1 MYPRIYENI
10 DYGKL
15 TDMTED
21 NKRLCKD
28 LCKVGLCLTCFCGIY
43 LIFFLGIINTELN
56 INRELR
62 DALTLANIAK
72 YKKMTAQGKCKV
84 FGAYV

>member
-1 MYPRIYENI
+1 MIIVNHFNKEMYPRIYENI

-28 LCKVGLCLTCFCGIY
+28 LCKVGLCLTCFCSAY
-43 LIFFLGIINTELN
+43 LILFLGVIDTELDIDIMN
-56 INRELR
+56 
-62 DALTLANIAK
+62 
-72 YKKMTAQGKCKV
+72 MT
-84 FGAYV
+84 Y